1 MIDFIAGW
9 ALKALREEQ
18 LARRVN
24 LSRELLRKIEANET
38 GFFDR
43 IITGDE
49 TWIYQYDPESTFAEE
64 RTTLLRFRAGKM
76 WLENNRMHVDYR
88 KGWFC
93 LFESE
98 GFVYHCWK
106 DRRTGILEDEKL
118 LVPEEALFVQVP
130 QCKTGRAYAL
140 KFLLTGKRL
149 FFWMQ
154 ARYNE
159 ILPSFRFQKD
169 EYTISVLSE
178 KDATKDAGLCKKVNE
193 ILKYEYQVQKRRHF
207 GDMIHD
213 GRVSPSRRTNTPTSE
228 SAKLKHVWDPNQT
241 KNSVHTI
248 GTDDSENYDLDE
260 EEDEKITTDENQT
273 GGGITGEKEK
283 EHLTSNRNVSPTSK
297 QPRPQ
302 SRERMNHS
310 NRISRTKDSSNRQA
324 SSRDENTNEK
334 VSTKRKTSSQHEKK
348 KIQVRSNKRSSL
360 RCQKNNERKMQT
372 SESSDPNGS
381 KMLKNESRKQR
392 QRKME
397 SNNSSGAKDK
407 GFCEKNKK

>member
-1 MIDFIAGW
+1 
-9 ALKALREEQ
+9 
-18 LARRVN
+18 
-24 LSRELLRKIEANET
+24 
-38 GFFDR
+38 
-43 IITGDE
+43 
-49 TWIYQYDPESTFAEE
+49 
-64 RTTLLRFRAGKM
+64 M

-106 DRRTGILEDEKL
+106 DRRTGILED
-118 LVPEEALFVQVP
+118 
-130 QCKTGRAYAL
+130 
-140 KFLLTGKRL
+140 
-149 FFWMQ
+149 
-154 ARYNE
+154 
-159 ILPSFRFQKD
+159 
-169 EYTISVLSE
+169 E

-334 VSTKRKTSSQHEKK
+334 VSTKRKTSSRHEKK